1 MLTKRIIPCLDV
13 KNGRV
18 VKGINFVGLKDAGDP
33 VELAK
38 TYSENGADEICF
50 LDITAS
56 IEARGALVDVIR
68 RTAKEVFV
76 PLTVGGGVNDPAD
89 LGELLRAGADKV
101 SINSGAVRNPD
112 LIKQAALQYGS
123 QCIVIA
129 IDVKSSATKPS
140 GWEVFV
146 KGGREATG
154 IDALEWAEKTVSLG
168 AGEILLTS
176 MDADGTKNGYD
187 IPITSVISEKL
198 NVPVIASGGAGNLS
212 HIVDVFQQTKADA
225 ALLASLLHYGELTI
239 SQIKQRLQEEK
250 IPVRI
255 LKEEVTWN
263 K

>member
-18 VKGINFVGLKDAGDP
+18 VKGINFIGLKDAGDP

-38 TYSENGADEICF
+38 AYNDGGADEICF
-50 LDITAS
+50 LDINAS
-56 IEARGALVDVIR
+56 FEARKALLGVIS
-68 RTAKEVFV
+68 RTAQQVFI
-76 PLTVGGGVNDPAD
+76 PLTVGGGVNTPDD
-89 LGELLRAGADKV
+89 IGDLLRAGADKV

-112 LIKQAALQYGS
+112 LIRDGARQYGS

-129 IDVKSSATKPS
+129 IDVKRSGSTKS

-154 IDALEWAEKTVSLG
+154 IDAVEWAQKTVGLG

-176 MDADGTKNGYD
+176 MDADGTKAGYD
-187 IPITSVISEKL
+187 IPLTDVISDVV
-198 NVPVIASGGAGNLS
+198 NVPVIASGGAGSLE
-212 HIVDVFQQTKADA
+212 HIKEVFKFTKADA

-239 SQIKQRLQEEK
+239 PQIKEALQDEK
-250 IPVRI
+250 IPVRV
-255 LKEEVTWN
+255 LN
-263 K
+263 